1 MQISAL
7 EARQQ
12 WIAAAAILVL
22 AKSRALTER
31 RSKNLARLALAVV
44 QKADK
49 RKRSDNVE
57 NIHYVSGLTSEEQLK
72 AFLEKVKGDTSLQE
86 KLKAAGDV
94 NTITAIAKEASFS
107 ISADEPTKAQSEIS
121 EEELEGAT
129 GGCKYTQ
136 FERMEDFI

>member
-1 MQISAL
+1 M
-7 EARQQ
+7 
-12 WIAAAAILVL
+12 L

-49 RKRSDNVE
+49 RKRIDNVE
-57 NIHYVSGLTSEEQLK
+57 NIHYVSGLTPEEQLK

-86 KLKAAGDV
+86 ELKAVGDV

-129 GGCKYTQ
+129 GGWKYTQ